1 MFNESTPNSTIAP
14 REHIQGQQDCFY
26 VDYDRDAV
34 DAFYATYI
42 FSIVLNSVSAM
53 PAIFLNALVIM
64 AICRRS
70 SLQTPSNVL
79 LCSLALTDFLVGL
92 IVQPVFIAHKVS
104 ALKAERRLHCI
115 ASVVSK
121 TLALLLGTVSLTTLT
136 AISIDRVLAISLPS
150 RYRTVVTKGG
160 AVKTAIV
167 LWVFGIVMSVILL
180 LRPII
185 FLYCIIAVVLTC
197 LLVTTTAYF
206 RVYQLLRR
214 HQAQIG
220 STAGTSTSFNVAKYR
235 NSVRTVTCLLI
246 VMLLCY
252 SPFLVS
258 SIVLAIL
265 PTMPGFKAVFNVT
278 HTILFFNSSLNAI
291 LYCWKMKRIRLEV
304 VEILSKFNPY
314 VE

>member
-53 PAIFLNALVIM
+53 PAIFLNALVIV

-167 LWVFGIVMSVILL
+167 HERHFVIASDHFSLLHHRCCPHLPVGYHNGVFSGLSASSSAPGADWIDSW
-180 LRPII
+180 
-185 FLYCIIAVVLTC
+185 
-197 LLVTTTAYF
+197 
-206 RVYQLLRR
+206 
-214 HQAQIG
+214 
-220 STAGTSTSFNVAKYR
+220 NV
-235 NSVRTVTCLLI
+235 N
-246 VMLLCY
+246 
-252 SPFLVS
+252 
-258 SIVLAIL
+258 
-265 PTMPGFKAVFNVT
+265 
-278 HTILFFNSSLNAI
+278 
-291 LYCWKMKRIRLEV
+291 
-304 VEILSKFNPY
+304 KF
-314 VE
+314 